1 MLYLKMNNV
10 KMVKGLKQFEVADLA
25 EKRNIVKYK
34 NTYDFNIGL
43 IIFAIIII
51 YVLFNVFSY
60 FTKSTVA
67 EYEVQQGTIAS
78 NHVYQGVIIRDETV
92 EYATKDGFVN
102 YYVKNASKV
111 STTDIVYSVDTVGT
125 VSDEISSIASGDF
138 TLPADTMENL
148 SKNVNT
154 FMKTYD
160 SNTFYECYD
169 FLDDLNSEITHT
181 INNTILNDLS
191 SKVTSAEEDH
201 TFFKFTSSSDGIIV
215 YYTDGYETKTI
226 DEYVKEGL
234 SFTDYKKN
242 VLDSNREVA
251 ASDPVYKRI
260 NSENWNILI
269 SIDRELARE
278 LNEGSVVK
286 IRFCKDDF
294 TTNATYT
301 VVKNGDNYYLNL
313 ALRTAMIRYANERL
327 VDIELVVKDTTGLK
341 IPKTSITEKEF
352 FTIPKEYFTVGGDSN
367 KSGILV
373 KHQEKG
379 NDSVASFV
387 TPTIY
392 YETEDYYYIDSEN
405 VSAGDTILK
414 ENSVASYVIGS
425 ETDLLIGVY
434 NINKGYA
441 VFKQINIIYE
451 NEEYAIVETKT
462 AYGISLYDHIALDAS
477 KVTENQL
484 TTK

>member
-1 MLYLKMNNV
+1 M
-10 KMVKGLKQFEVADLA
+10 A

-43 IIFAIIII
+43 IIFVIIII

-60 FTKSTVA
+60 FTKTTVA

-78 NHVYQGVIIRDETV
+78 NYVYQGVIIRDETV

-111 STTDIVYSVDTVGT
+111 STTDVVYSVDTVGT
-125 VSDEISSIASGDF
+125 VSDEISSMASGDY
-138 TLPADTMENL
+138 TLPADTIDNL
-148 SKNVNT
+148 SKNVNA
-154 FMKTYD
+154 FMKSYH
-160 SNTFYECYD
+160 SGAFYESYD

-181 INNTILNDLS
+181 INNTILNELS
-191 SKVTSAEEDH
+191 TEVDSAEEDN
-201 TFFKFTSSSDGIIV
+201 TFFKFTSPSDGIIV
-215 YYTDGYETKTI
+215 YYTDGYEHKRVE
-226 DEYVKEGL
+226 DYLEDGL
-234 SFTDYKKN
+234 SFKDYKKT
-242 VLDSNREVA
+242 VLESNREVS

-269 SIDRELARE
+269 SIDRELAKE

-301 VVKNGDNYYLNL
+301 VLKNGDNYYLNL

-327 VDIELVVKDTTGLK
+327 IDIELVMKDTTGLK
-341 IPKTSITEKEF
+341 IPQTAITKKEF

-367 KSGILV
+367 KNGILV
-373 KHQEKG
+373 KHQENG
-379 NDSVASFV
+379 SDSVANFV
-387 TPTIY
+387 IPTIY
-392 YETEDYYYIDSEN
+392 YETDEYYYIDSEN
-405 VSAGDTILK
+405 VSAGDKILK
-414 ENSVASYVIGS
+414 ENSVSSYVIGS
-425 ETDLLIGVY
+425 ESDSLIGVY

-462 AYGISLYDHIALDAS
+462 TYGISLYDHIALDAS